1 MKRTSPTGIAAWG
14 HRFMRFCR
22 STTPLAHLIVVLAIF
37 LASSPFGG
45 QADDGPA
52 VENGTPA
59 PLGQFLTLPRQID
72 DAAFARVRQI
82 ALQLQEQAREAKR
95 PGVLVLEIATGSS
108 QFHHVQGLAKFLANE
123 LPSLTTVA
131 WVPENLVG
139 NHVVLA
145 LACKEIIM
153 KPEAEMGNIGLGKAL
168 DRDEQSFVINLAR
181 RRHNTKLSEALVL
194 GMMDPQKEIIWVQI
208 QTGELPNRT
217 TESRVVLPAEFDRLL
232 RSKTVILKH
241 ETIKAPGTEG
251 ILSGEKARVYNIL
264 VMHTANSR
272 DDVASLYRLPLEA
285 MREDPTA
292 GAPPR
297 VMLIRIEEPIT
308 AMLEQFVHRQIQRAV
323 AGGANLLIFEIDS
336 PGGSLLSTMNLANA
350 IVDLNDQEVRTVAY
364 IPKQA
369 LSGAGI
375 IALACDDIYLHP
387 QALIGDA
394 APIELKAGGQF
405 ERAPEKILSVLK
417 GYLRGLA
424 EKKNRPVALAEAM
437 ADKSMQI
444 YQVTQ
449 RDSGNVWYMT
459 EDEIHNSN
467 GQWIKGRLIP
477 ESGKDMLLTIDG
489 ERAHEL
495 HLANSPV
502 QSLDELKQA
511 LRIPADM
518 AVPVAGRTW
527 VDTLVFVLS
536 STAVTTLLFIL
547 GIMFIYLE
555 LHFPTGLFGI
565 CSGLC
570 FGLFFWSRFLGG
582 TADWL
587 EVLLFL
593 MGALCIG
600 LEIFVVPGFG
610 VFGVSGVLMILFSLI
625 LASQTFIIPAST
637 ADFEELARSVGTLSG
652 AIVGVIVL
660 AALISRLLPSIPL
673 FNAMILA
680 PPGADESTPDHPRL
694 RPDQT
699 GELTAHPLLGQQGS
713 AVTMLRPAGKA
724 QIGEELVDVVSE
736 GPFIAAGRPVEIVS
750 VQGNRVVVRELS

>member
-1 MKRTSPTGIAAWG
+1 
-14 HRFMRFCR
+14 
-22 STTPLAHLIVVLAIF
+22 
-37 LASSPFGG
+37 
-45 QADDGPA
+45 
-52 VENGTPA
+52 
-59 PLGQFLTLPRQID
+59 
-72 DAAFARVRQI
+72 
-82 ALQLQEQAREAKR
+82 
-95 PGVLVLEIATGSS
+95 
-108 QFHHVQGLAKFLANE
+108 
-123 LPSLTTVA
+123 
-131 WVPENLVG
+131 
-139 NHVVLA
+139 
-145 LACKEIIM
+145 
-153 KPEAEMGNIGLGKAL
+153 
-168 DRDEQSFVINLAR
+168 
-181 RRHNTKLSEALVL
+181 
-194 GMMDPQKEIIWVQI
+194 
-208 QTGELPNRT
+208 
-217 TESRVVLPAEFDRLL
+217 
-232 RSKTVILKH
+232 
-241 ETIKAPGTEG
+241 
-251 ILSGEKARVYNIL
+251 
-264 VMHTANSR
+264 
-272 DDVASLYRLPLEA
+272 
-285 MREDPTA
+285 
-292 GAPPR
+292 
-297 VMLIRIEEPIT
+297 
-308 AMLEQFVHRQIQRAV
+308 
-323 AGGANLLIFEIDS
+323 
-336 PGGSLLSTMNLANA
+336 
-350 IVDLNDQEVRTVAY
+350 
-364 IPKQA
+364 
-369 LSGAGI
+369 
-375 IALACDDIYLHP
+375 
-387 QALIGDA
+387 
-394 APIELKAGGQF
+394 
-405 ERAPEKILSVLK
+405 
-417 GYLRGLA
+417 
-424 EKKNRPVALAEAM
+424 M

-495 HLANSPV
+495 HLANPPV